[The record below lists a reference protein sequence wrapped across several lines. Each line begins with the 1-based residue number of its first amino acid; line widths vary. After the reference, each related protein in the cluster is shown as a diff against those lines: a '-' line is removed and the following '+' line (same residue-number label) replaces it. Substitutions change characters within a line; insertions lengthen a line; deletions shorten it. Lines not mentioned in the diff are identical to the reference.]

1 MSGTLTAQA
10 VRLRGQRT
18 LQVWIG
24 EPSGPASG
32 TTVFLVHG
40 AGGRAAQWR
49 LVWPGLLDAGHRVVA
64 FDALGHGDSP
74 APRHW
79 RSYAG
84 AEWVADLRCLL
95 DRESGA
101 SNLLV
106 GHSYGSLIA
115 LAALLLPGAP
125 VDHAL
130 LLAPPVP
137 DALPRPPRLAY
148 LPVPVLEW
156 MRPQLSAGFR
166 AAAWGPDA
174 APALVDEETV
184 VSDRNSLYVFKA
196 MWRQWLQLEPAALA
210 GLATPVQILAGEVD
224 RLTPPA
230 GAQRLADRLRQAPLQ
245 LLPRCGHQIPLEQ
258 PAAVLA
264 AVLSR
269 CCPQ

>member
-1 MSGTLTAQA
+1 MTAQA

-18 LQVWIG
+18 LRVLTG
-24 EPSGPASG
+24 VPGMAASG

-40 AGGRAAQWR
+40 AGGRAEQWR
-49 LVWPGLLDAGHRVVA
+49 LVWPGLLAAGHRVVA
-64 FDALGHGDSP
+64 FDALGHGESP

-101 SNLLV
+101 SNVVV
-106 GHSYGSLIA
+106 GHSYGSLIS

-125 VDHAL
+125 VDRCV
-130 LLAPPVP
+130 LLAPPAP
-137 DALPRPPRLAY
+137 DALSRPPRLAY

-166 AAAWGPDA
+166 AAAWGPGA
-174 APALVDEETV
+174 AAALVDTETA

-196 MWRQWLQLEPAALA
+196 MWRQWLRLEPAVLA
-210 GLATPVQILAGEVD
+210 GLTSPVQILVGDAD

-230 GAQRLADRLRQAPLQ
+230 GAQRLADQLAQAPLQ
-245 LLPRCGHQIPLEQ
+245 LLAGCGHQLPLER
-258 PAAVLA
+258 PDAVLA
-264 AVLSR
+264 ALLEPGR
-269 CCPQ
+269 R